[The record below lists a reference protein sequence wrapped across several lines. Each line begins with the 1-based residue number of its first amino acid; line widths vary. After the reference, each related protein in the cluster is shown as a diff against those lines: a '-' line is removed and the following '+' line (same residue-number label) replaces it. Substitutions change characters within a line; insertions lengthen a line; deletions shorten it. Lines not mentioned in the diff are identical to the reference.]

1 MLAKII
7 FLTFA
12 VCISHYKLLF
22 WRGHA
27 NNNVV
32 FQVSLLLA
40 ALAAPGA
47 EAAPAEV
54 RCCMRYR

>member
-12 VCISHYKLLF
+12 VRISHYKLLF
-22 WRGHA
+22 WRCHA
-27 NNNVV
+27 NDNVV
-32 FQVSLLLA
+32 FQVSLLIA

-54 RCCMRYR
+54 RCCMPYR